1 MKNVLIV
8 DDEKTITDVVEIYL
22 INAGYNVFK
31 AHNGKEALN
40 TLNLEYIDLIILD
53 LMLPDMSGEEI
64 CRTIKSKS
72 TIPIIMLTAK
82 VEEENILEG
91 FSLGADDYVVK
102 PFSVKQLVARVTAIL
117 KRTQVQTPSIMSFNN
132 GDLIINSDNYEV
144 KKNNEIINLTP
155 SEFKILSILSQNRKK
170 VFTRDELLD
179 KVMGDDCHTFDRIID
194 SHIKNLRSK
203 IESDSKK
210 PEYIITVYGIGY
222 KFGGKIND

>member
-8 DDEKTITDVVEIYL
+8 DDEKTITDVVEVYL
-22 INAGYNVFK
+22 INAGYSVFK

-40 TLNLEYIDLIILD
+40 TFYHEYIDLIILD

-82 VEEENILEG
+82 VEEENILEC

-102 PFSVKQLVARVTAIL
+102 PFSVKQLIARVTAIL
-117 KRTQVQTPSIMSFNN
+117 KRTQVQAPSIMSFNN

-144 KKNNEIINLTP
+144 KKNDKIINLTP
-155 SEFKILSILSQNRKK
+155 SEFKILLILSQNRKK
-170 VFTRDELLD
+170 VFTRNELID
-179 KVMGDDCHTFDRIID
+179 KVMGDDCNTFDRIID

-222 KFGGKIND
+222 KFGGKCND

>member
-1 MKNVLIV
+1 MKNILIV
-8 DDEKTITDVVEIYL
+8 DDEKTITDVVEVYL

-40 TLNLEYIDLIILD
+40 TFNHEYIDLIILD

-64 CRTIKSKS
+64 CQTIKSKS

-117 KRTQVQTPSIMSFNN
+117 KRTQVQAPSIMSFNN

-144 KKNNEIINLTP
+144 KKNDKIINLTP

-170 VFTRDELLD
+170 VFTRDELID
-179 KVMGDDCHTFDRIID
+179 KVMGDDCNTFDRIID

-222 KFGGKIND
+222 KFGGKCND

>member
-1 MKNVLIV
+1 
-8 DDEKTITDVVEIYL
+8 
-22 INAGYNVFK
+22 
-31 AHNGKEALN
+31 
-40 TLNLEYIDLIILD
+40 
-53 LMLPDMSGEEI
+53 
-64 CRTIKSKS
+64 
-72 TIPIIMLTAK
+72 MLTAK

-144 KKNNEIINLTP
+144 KKNDEIINLTP

-170 VFTRDELLD
+170 VFTRDELID
-179 KVMGDDCHTFDRIID
+179 KVMGDDCNTFDRIID
-194 SHIKNLRSK
+194 SHIKNLRNK

-222 KFGGKIND
+222 KFGGISND

>member
-40 TLNLEYIDLIILD
+40 TFNLEYIDLIILD

>member
-1 MKNVLIV
+1 MKNILIV
-8 DDEKTITDVVEIYL
+8 DDEKTITEVVEVYL

-40 TLNLEYIDLIILD
+40 TFNHEYIDLIILD

-144 KKNNEIINLTP
+144 KKNDEIINLTP

-179 KVMGDDCHTFDRIID
+179 KVMGDDCNTFDRIID
-194 SHIKNLRSK
+194 SHIKNLRNK

-222 KFGGKIND
+222 KFGGISND